1 MAFELTWRA
10 GAIGGAVQAGLRQG
24 TLRMRTNGDR
34 NIFILTGHLGFF
46 MFMQLPFLPAHDDDD
61 IPGSLGAS
69 TATDLQQLGKDRT
82 LARPQNACA

>member
-34 NIFILTGHLGFF
+34 NIFILDGHLGFF
-46 MFMQLPFLPAHDDDD
+46 MSMKLSFTPAHDNDD

-69 TATDLQQLGKDRT
+69 TVTRLQQFGKGWT